1 MKKLYGNCE
10 EGIASTV
17 GTIFALMIFTALLS
31 MFIVQVVP
39 VQIKQN
45 EAEHDMHVLSQFSQ
59 MRSMVDMMILTKDTN
74 YTAYVPVKLGANG
87 VAIVSSPTYG
97 QLSFFPTGPNE
108 TFRVGVEFTD
118 VYGNHIYQNSSG
130 SLQFIAPNRY
140 YVPEAF
146 SYENGAVMRYNFDS
160 KNALMVVKPNFQFVP
175 TGTGVNVSFTLQKL
189 FGPPVTVAGVETR
202 SVGFSMEG
210 ISRMQYNAGGGDVVI
225 RVDSNYSYGNLYINL
240 TQSWISA
247 IQSMLNESGLVEGVD
262 YDVSSTSVT
271 IHNVYNVDVRMVYL
285 NVEIGL

>member
-1 MKKLYGNCE
+1 MKKVHGNYE

-45 EAEHDMHVLSQFSQ
+45 EAEHDMAVLSQFSQ
-59 MRSMVDMMILTKDTN
+59 MRSMVDMMVLTKDTS
-74 YTAYVPVKLGANG
+74 YTAYVPIKLGANG

-97 QLSFFPTGPNE
+97 QLSFFPTGQNS
-108 TFRVGVEFTD
+108 TFRMGVEFTD
-118 VYGNHIYQNSSG
+118 AYGNDIYENSSG

-146 SYENGAVMRYNFDS
+146 SYENGAILRYNFDS
-160 KNALMVVKPNFQFVP
+160 KNALVVVKPSFKVEP
-175 TGTGVNVSFTLQKL
+175 MGSGVNLSFTLQKL
-189 FGPPVTVAGVETR
+189 FGAPVTVAGVETR
-202 SVGFSMEG
+202 SVGISLEG
-210 ISRMQYNAGGGDVVI
+210 ISNFTYNAGGNDVVI
-225 RVDSNYSYGNLYINL
+225 RVNSNYTYGSMYINL
-240 TQSWISA
+240 TSSWISA
-247 IQSMLNESGLVEGVD
+247 LQSVLNESGLIRGTD
-262 YDVSSTSVT
+262 YDVSSTSIT
-271 IHNVYNVDVRMVYL
+271 IHNVYNVDLRMVYL